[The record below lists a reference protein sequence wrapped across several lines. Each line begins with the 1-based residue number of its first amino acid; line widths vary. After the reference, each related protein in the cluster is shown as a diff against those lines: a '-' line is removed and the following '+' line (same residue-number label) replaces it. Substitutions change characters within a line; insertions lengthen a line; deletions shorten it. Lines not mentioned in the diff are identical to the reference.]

1 MKNPRESGDFFIEA
15 STQKRWYKTIYLKF
29 FAFFVIPVFAVAKK
43 SVYHLPI
50 AKVSFAFFVIPVFAV
65 AKKSVYHLPITEVS
79 FAYFSFQRKVG

>member
-29 FAFFVIPVFAVAKK
+29 FAILQYLSLQLLKNLYIIFNNRNFFCFFGKSCFHSYKK
-43 SVYHLPI
+43 I
-50 AKVSFAFFVIPVFAV
+50 CISF
-65 AKKSVYHLPITEVS
+65 SITEVS

>member
-1 MKNPRESGDFFIEA
+1 MVQNNLPEVFCYSA
-15 STQKRWYKTIYLKF
+15 
-29 FAFFVIPVFAVAKK
+29 IPVFAVTKK
-43 SVYHLPI
+43 SVHHLPI